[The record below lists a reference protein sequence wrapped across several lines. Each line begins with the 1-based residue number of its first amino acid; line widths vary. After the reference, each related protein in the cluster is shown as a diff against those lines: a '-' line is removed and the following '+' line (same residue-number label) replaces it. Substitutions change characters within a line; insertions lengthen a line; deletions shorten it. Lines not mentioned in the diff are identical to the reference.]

1 MQKQMRRNRRSS
13 RQQRKQLRG
22 RVFLKKAFDAFCQL
36 SEPAQTALVVGLLL
50 LLAWLIAHPLLLATL
65 IKVLLGAVT
74 TWVTLKEV

>member
-1 MQKQMRRNRRSS
+1 M
-13 RQQRKQLRG
+13 
-22 RVFLKKAFDAFCQL
+22 KKAFDAFCQL